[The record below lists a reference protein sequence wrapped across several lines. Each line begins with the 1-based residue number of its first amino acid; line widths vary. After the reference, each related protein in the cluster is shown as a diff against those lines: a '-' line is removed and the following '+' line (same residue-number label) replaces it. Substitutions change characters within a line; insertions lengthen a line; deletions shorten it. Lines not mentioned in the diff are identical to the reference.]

1 MSIMGEPIPRPIEKI
16 PGVKPPL
23 GLETRPAA
31 APKLS
36 PIQAAVLDE
45 LRRSEDPREC
55 EHITRAIR
63 SSLPGMMF
71 EEVAEALGDLFDLG
85 LAYRPA
91 KGKWL
96 AKVVVEHNGHA
107 PARPAIQPVPEPASA
122 PTIAQERPRA
132 EAARKPDQAAPGA
145 SRETVRARLQAAAP
159 NVGAEV
165 ALADVFPDR
174 EERARVKREI
184 HEWTE
189 FRTETRVVPGQKG
202 TRRFATRVMVN
213 GNQGGPVGAGQPSAR
228 PQLSPSATDGPKPA
242 AAATREEP
250 ATQPAQ
256 RVEGPSFPT
265 QPATMPVAP
274 DVQRLMARAAQER
287 DDAVRAAHERYA
299 ARVDAINWLS
309 AAIGG
314 AA

>member
-1 MSIMGEPIPRPIEKI
+1 MTIMGEPVTNFAPIEKI

-132 EAARKPDQAAPGA
+132 EAARKPDQASPGA

-159 NVGAEV
+159 TVGAEV

-189 FRTETRVVPGQKG
+189 FRTETRVVPGKKG
-202 TRRFATRVMVN
+202 TRVFATRMHMDHAV
-213 GNQGGPVGAGQPSAR
+213 ASK
-228 PQLSPSATDGPKPA
+228 PKTTPA
-242 AAATREEP
+242 AENENHRVEMQATEVVKPIPSRSEAPKLDALIQRAKAECDAKIHAAQLAFDAVQREAIREFE
-250 ATQPAQ
+250 A
-256 RVEGPSFPT
+256 RVEGIT
-265 QPATMPVAP
+265 WAMKQ
-274 DVQRLMARAAQER
+274 
-287 DDAVRAAHERYA
+287 
-299 ARVDAINWLS
+299 
-309 AAIGG
+309 IGG